1 MKTKNKKQG
10 IKKIK
15 KAVKKPKV
23 AKKPKK
29 TVKKKT
35 VKKVVK
41 KKVKPILPTDLTQG
55 QLDRLVSY
63 IAGESGIEVTKHI
76 AEGRENVSEFL
87 IAEKMELSINEVR
100 QILYRLQEQNLIHS
114 TRKKDKKKGW
124 YIYYW
129 TFNFVEAKS
138 LIKKLKENR
147 VNILKKRLELEDS
160 NEFYTCKRK
169 CIRMKYHDALEIN
182 FLCPECNTVM
192 SLIDNKKQIVTI
204 QKELTLLEQQM
215 ENKEMAEA

>member
-1 MKTKNKKQG
+1 MKSKNKKQG
-10 IKKIK
+10 VKKPK
-15 KAVKKPKV
+15 AVKKLKATKKPKAVKKPKV
-23 AKKPKK
+23 I
-29 TVKKKT
+29 KKKMEP
-35 VKKVVK
+35 V
-41 KKVKPILPTDLTQG
+41 LPTDLTQD
-55 QLDRLVSY
+55 QLNILVSY
-63 IAGESGIEVTKHI
+63 VAGEFGIEVTKHI
-76 AEGRENVSEFL
+76 VEGKENVSEFL
-87 IAEKMELSINEVR
+87 IAEKMELSINQVR

-147 VNILKKRLELEDS
+147 VNMLKKRLELEDS
-160 NEFYTCKRK
+160 NEFYTCKKK
-169 CIRMKYHDALEIN
+169 CIRMKYPDALEIS
-182 FLCPECNTVM
+182 FFCPECDTVM

-215 ENKEMAEA
+215 EEKEMAEA

>member
-1 MKTKNKKQG
+1 MKSKNKKQG
-10 IKKIK
+10 VKKPK
-15 KAVKKPKV
+15 KAVKKLK
-23 AKKPKK
+23 A
-29 TVKKKT
+29 VKKSKA
-35 VKKVVK
+35 VKNKPMKEVTK
-41 KKVKPILPTDLTQG
+41 KKMEPVLPTDLTQN
-55 QLDRLVSY
+55 QLNILVSY
-63 IAGESGIEVTKHI
+63 VAGEFGIEVTKHI
-76 AEGRENVSEFL
+76 VEGKENVSEFL

-147 VNILKKRLELEDS
+147 VNMLKKRLELEDS

-169 CIRMKYHDALEIN
+169 CIRMKYPDALEIN
-182 FLCPECNTVM
+182 FLCPECNVVM
-192 SLIDNKKQIVTI
+192 SLIDNKKQISTI
-204 QKELTLLEQQM
+204 QKELSILEQQM
-215 ENKEMAEA
+215 EEKEAAEA